1 MAESPALPRPIE
13 TVVPLR
19 WSDMDAYGHVNHVVF
34 LTYLEEARDAAIS
47 RILRHLAGE
56 SGYVVARVAIDY
68 RQELRLGDGPVTV
81 ACAVATIGGSSICTR
96 EAIRNARGEVVAEAE
111 AVIVRFGRETRRS
124 RPWSEAEREAFMQ
137 VGARAREGGS
147 VDGEG

>member
-1 MAESPALPRPIE
+1 MAEFPALPQPIE

-47 RILRHLAGE
+47 RILRHTPGE

-68 RQELRLGDGPVTV
+68 RQELRLRDGPVTV
-81 ACAVATIGGSSICTR
+81 ACAVTTIGGASIRTR
-96 EAIRNARGEVVAEAE
+96 ETIRTAAGDLVAEAE
-111 AVIVRFGRETRRS
+111 AVIVRFDRETRRS
-124 RPWSEAEREAFMQ
+124 RPWSVEERKAFIRE
-137 VGARAREGGS
+137 GARAREGRA
-147 VDGEG
+147 